1 MTLSRSKA
9 NAGSPQ
15 DTDAA
20 QTPLIEAFHAGRGS
34 VDGLVALGARC
45 LADGDAQTAVAF
57 ARAARF
63 LSPGRAGPDLL
74 LGRALVERGEYS
86 PAVDVLRGALA
97 AQGLAQPG
105 AAGVGGTTAGRAE
118 ASGVA
123 AHDAQTS
130 HAEVGDAATDDAS
143 VGDVAAGDIEADAA
157 QTSECDARIALGRA
171 LSKSARTA
179 EAIPEF
185 ERAVALSPESAV
197 ALTWLGE
204 ALAQAKRYPEAFTAL
219 NRAVAVDPTYGRA
232 HTALGEALIEVG
244 RPAAALAPLKQ
255 ALALDTGRGAPAV
268 AFAQALVRLGK
279 LAESL
284 PWFNRAI
291 EIEPT
296 CAEAFRHLG
305 RTLAALRLDS
315 EALNCIRAARQ
326 LRGGDWP
333 DTWMDEAGLLL
344 RRGDYRA
351 GWRAYENREFA
362 QRLATITPSVW
373 DGDDS
378 VAGESLLLIAEQ
390 GLGDTIQFFRFA
402 RHVAALGAQ
411 VTVEVQPPLKALLAR
426 SVAGIDHVQVIARGD
441 PQPAF
446 TRQNSLVSMPHALR
460 AEGESYGSDVPYLHA
475 RDDRIPTWR
484 AKLDARWLSGV
495 DSGPDVDKNA
505 GMDARGATNGT
516 NGGIGAASTA
526 PEGLAAPTHPR
537 LRIGLVASGNPL
549 FRSDADRSMPLAE
562 AAPLFSRPDIQWVVV
577 QPELRGRDQPTL
589 DAHPAVWLCGGE
601 LRDFD
606 DTAAL
611 LATLDLVISVDSSV
625 AHLAGAMGRPVW
637 LLLPFFGDWRWLQD
651 RSDSP
656 WYPSATLFRQ
666 AGPQD
671 WKSVIAAVSNA
682 LDAWPTA

>member
-1 MTLSRSKA
+1 MTLSGSKA

-15 DTDAA
+15 DTGAA
-20 QTPLIEAFHAGRGS
+20 SAPLIEAFHAGRGS

-57 ARAARF
+57 ARGARF
-63 LSPGRAGPDLL
+63 LSPGRVGPDLL
-74 LGRALVERGEYS
+74 LGRALVALGEYS
-86 PAVDVLRGALA
+86 PAVDVLRDALA
-97 AQGLAQPG
+97 GQELAQPG
-105 AAGVGGTTAGRAE
+105 AAGAE
-118 ASGVA
+118 
-123 AHDAQTS
+123 
-130 HAEVGDAATDDAS
+130 
-143 VGDVAAGDIEADAA
+143 
-157 QTSECDARIALGRA
+157 ECDARIALGRA
-171 LSKSARTA
+171 LSRSSRAA

-185 ERAVALSPESAV
+185 ERAVALAPDSAV

-204 ALAQAKRYPEAFTAL
+204 VLAQAKRYPEAFTAL

-305 RTLAALRLDS
+305 RTLAALRLDD
-315 EALNCIRAARQ
+315 EALNCIRAARH

-373 DGDDS
+373 NGDDS

-426 SVAGIDHVQVIARGD
+426 SVAGIDGVRVIARGD
-441 PQPAF
+441 AQPAF

-460 AEGESYGSDVPYLHA
+460 AEGERYGSDVPYLHA

-484 AKLDARWLSGV
+484 AKLDARWPFPPGRS
-495 DSGPDVDKNA
+495 
-505 GMDARGATNGT
+505 
-516 NGGIGAASTA
+516 
-526 PEGLAAPTHPR
+526 R

-589 DAHPAVWLCGGE
+589 DAHPAVWLCGSE

-637 LLLPFFGDWRWLQD
+637 LLLPFFGDWRWLRD

-682 LDAWPTA
+682 LDAWPATVE

>member
-1 MTLSRSKA
+1 MSS
-9 NAGSPQ
+9 
-15 DTDAA
+15 DDIDASSVS
-20 QTPLIEAFHAGRGS
+20 LIEAFHAGRGGI
-34 VDGLVALGARC
+34 DALVTIGAGR
-45 LADGDAQTAVAF
+45 LACGDARNAAAF
-57 ARAARF
+57 ARTAQFLAPEHAAP
-63 LSPGRAGPDLL
+63 SLL
-74 LGRALVERGEYS
+74 LGRALVELGEYS
-86 PAVDVLRGALA
+86 DAVDVLRGALA
-97 AQGLAQPG
+97 ADSSIDPAP
-105 AAGVGGTTAGRAE
+105 
-118 ASGVA
+118 
-123 AHDAQTS
+123 TS
-130 HAEVGDAATDDAS
+130 SLDPL
-143 VGDVAAGDIEADAA
+143 
-157 QTSECDARIALGRA
+157 SESDARIALGRA
-171 LSKSARTA
+171 LSQSSRAA

-185 ERAVALSPESAV
+185 ERAVAAAPDSAV

-204 ALAQAKRYPEAFTAL
+204 ALAHAKHYPQAFAAL
-219 NRAVAVDPTYGRA
+219 NRAIVIDPAHGRA

-244 RPAAALAPLKQ
+244 RSAAALVPLQK

-268 AFAQALVRLGK
+268 AFAQAHVRLGK
-279 LAESL
+279 LAQAL

-305 RTLAALRLDS
+305 RTLAALSLDN
-315 EALNCIRAARQ
+315 EALSCIRAARQ

-373 DGDDS
+373 NGDDS
-378 VAGESLLLIAEQ
+378 IAGESLLLIAEQ

-411 VTVEVQPPLKALLAR
+411 VTVEVQQPLKGLLAR
-426 SVAGIDHVQVIARGD
+426 SVAGIESMQVIARGD

-460 AEGESYGSDVPYLHA
+460 AEGESYGSDVPYLSA
-475 RDDRIPTWR
+475 RGDRIPAWR
-484 AKLDARWLSGV
+484 AKLDARWQASAGSGQ
-495 DSGPDVDKNA
+495 A
-505 GMDARGATNGT
+505 GAG
-516 NGGIGAASTA
+516 S
-526 PEGLAAPTHPR
+526 GLAADKGESKGASRDASRDTSRDTSAVVTPFEGLSLPARPR
-537 LRIGLVASGNPL
+537 LRVGLVTSGNPL

-562 AAPLFSRPDIQWVVV
+562 AAPLLRFPDIQWVIV
-577 QPELRGRDQPTL
+577 QPELRARDQPTL

-637 LLLPFFGDWRWLQD
+637 LLLPFHGDWRWLRE
-651 RSDSP
+651 RSDTP

-666 AGPQD
+666 PGPQD

-682 LDAWPTA
+682 LDSWQVP

>member
-20 QTPLIEAFHAGRGS
+20 SAPLIEAFHAGRGS
-34 VDGLVALGARC
+34 VDGLVALGARR
-45 LADGDAQTAVAF
+45 LAEGDAQTAVAF
-57 ARAARF
+57 ARAAGF
-63 LSPGRAGPDLL
+63 LSPGRAAPDLL
-74 LGRALVERGEYS
+74 LGRALVELGEYS
-86 PAVDVLRGALA
+86 PAVDVLRDALA
-97 AQGLAQPG
+97 GQGLAQPG
-105 AAGVGGTTAGRAE
+105 AAGAE
-118 ASGVA
+118 A
-123 AHDAQTS
+123 
-130 HAEVGDAATDDAS
+130 
-143 VGDVAAGDIEADAA
+143 
-157 QTSECDARIALGRA
+157 CDARIALGRA
-171 LSKSARTA
+171 LSRSSRAA

-185 ERAVALSPESAV
+185 ERAVALAPDSAV

-204 ALAQAKRYPEAFTAL
+204 ALAQAKRYPQAFTAL

-268 AFAQALVRLGK
+268 AFAQALIGLGK

-305 RTLAALRLDS
+305 RTLAALRLDN
-315 EALNCIRAARQ
+315 EALNCIRAARH

-373 DGDDS
+373 NGDDS

-426 SVAGIDHVQVIARGD
+426 SVAGIDGVQVIARGD
-441 PQPAF
+441 AQPAF

-460 AEGESYGSDVPYLHA
+460 AEGERYGSDVPYLHA
-475 RDDRIPTWR
+475 RDDRVPAWR
-484 AKLDARWLSGV
+484 AKLDARWLA
-495 DSGPDVDKNA
+495 DAGPGPRADKNA
-505 GMDARGATNGT
+505 GMGAKGATNSDPGDP
-516 NGGIGAASTA
+516 SDPSDPTA
-526 PEGLAAPTHPR
+526 FEGLAAPARPR
-537 LRIGLVASGNPL
+537 LRIGLVTSGNPL

-589 DAHPAVWLCGGE
+589 DAHPAVWLCGAE

-625 AHLAGAMGRPVW
+625 AHLAGAMGRPAW
-637 LLLPFFGDWRWLQD
+637 LLLPFFGDWRWLHD

-682 LDAWPTA
+682 LDAWPATVE

>member
-20 QTPLIEAFHAGRGS
+20 PASLIEAFHAGRGS

-63 LSPGRAGPDLL
+63 LSPGLAGPKLL
-74 LGRALVERGEYS
+74 LGLALVELGEYS
-86 PAVDVLRGALA
+86 PAVDVLRDALA
-97 AQGLAQPG
+97 GQGLAQPG
-105 AAGVGGTTAGRAE
+105 AAGAGETTAGGTE

-130 HAEVGDAATDDAS
+130 HAEVGDAAVGDATVGDATVGDAT

-157 QTSECDARIALGRA
+157 QTSEGDVRIALGRG
-171 LSKSARTA
+171 LSKSSRAA

-185 ERAVALSPESAV
+185 ERAVALAPQSAV

-232 HTALGEALIEVG
+232 HTALGEALTEVG

-255 ALALDTGRGAPAV
+255 ALALDTERGAPAV

-305 RTLAALRLDS
+305 RTLAALRLDN

-373 DGDDS
+373 NGDDS

-402 RHVAALGAQ
+402 RHVASLGAQ

-426 SVAGIDHVQVIARGD
+426 SVAGIDCVQVIAVTRS
-441 PQPAF
+441 PPSPAR
-446 TRQNSLVSMPHALR
+446 TR
-460 AEGESYGSDVPYLHA
+460 
-475 RDDRIPTWR
+475 
-484 AKLDARWLSGV
+484 LSACRMRCE
-495 DSGPDVDKNA
+495 PK
-505 GMDARGATNGT
+505 
-516 NGGIGAASTA
+516 ASA
-526 PEGLAAPTHPR
+526 
-537 LRIGLVASGNPL
+537 
-549 FRSDADRSMPLAE
+549 
-562 AAPLFSRPDIQWVVV
+562 
-577 QPELRGRDQPTL
+577 
-589 DAHPAVWLCGGE
+589 
-601 LRDFD
+601 
-606 DTAAL
+606 TAATFPTCMRVMT
-611 LATLDLVISVDSSV
+611 AFPHGAQSSMR
-625 AHLAGAMGRPVW
+625 AG
-637 LLLPFFGDWRWLQD
+637 
-651 RSDSP
+651 
-656 WYPSATLFRQ
+656 
-666 AGPQD
+666 
-671 WKSVIAAVSNA
+671 
-682 LDAWPTA
+682 

>member
-1 MTLSRSKA
+1 MTLSRSRA
-9 NAGSPQ
+9 NPGSPQ
-15 DTDAA
+15 EIDAA
-20 QTPLIEAFHAGRGS
+20 SAPLVEAFHAGQGS
-34 VDGLVALGARC
+34 VRGLLALAARC
-45 LADGDAQTAVAF
+45 LAHGDASTAAAF

-63 LSPGRAGPDLL
+63 LAPDQAAPKLL
-74 LGRALVERGEYS
+74 LGRALVELGEYL
-86 PAVDVLRGALA
+86 PAVDALRE
-97 AQGLAQPG
+97 GLAG
-105 AAGVGGTTAGRAE
+105 AVGTSDSD
-118 ASGVA
+118 ASN
-123 AHDAQTS
+123 
-130 HAEVGDAATDDAS
+130 AAT
-143 VGDVAAGDIEADAA
+143 
-157 QTSECDARIALGRA
+157 SEHDARIALGRA
-171 LSKSARTA
+171 LTGSSRAV

-185 ERAVALSPESAV
+185 ERAVAAAPDSAA

-204 ALAQAKRYPEAFTAL
+204 ALAQAKRYPQAFTAL
-219 NRAVAVDPTYGRA
+219 NRAIRIDPAFGRA
-232 HTALGEALIEVG
+232 HTALGEALTEVG

-255 ALALDTGRGAPAV
+255 ALEFDTGRGAPAV
-268 AFAQALVRLGK
+268 AMAQALVRLGK
-279 LAESL
+279 LAEAL

-305 RTLAALRLDS
+305 RTLAALSLDH
-315 EALNCIRAARQ
+315 EALTCIRAARQ

-373 DGDDS
+373 NGDDPI
-378 VAGESLLLIAEQ
+378 AGESLLLIAEQ

-402 RHVAALGAQ
+402 RHVAALGAR
-411 VTVEVQPPLKALLAR
+411 VIVEVQPPLKALLAR
-426 SVAGIDHVQVIARGD
+426 SVAGIDGVLVIARGD

-460 AEGESYGSDVPYLHA
+460 ADGESYGSNVPYLSA
-475 RDDRIPTWR
+475 RDDRIPAWR
-484 AKLDARWLSGV
+484 ARLEAHWLARTGSGA
-495 DSGPDVDKNA
+495 DLGGNEN
-505 GMDARGATNGT
+505 RGASSDTNGDT
-516 NGGIGAASTA
+516 SANRETSANGGTRTSGDTSVNSDRSASGETRATLTAAES
-526 PEGLAAPTHPR
+526 LASPARPR
-537 LRIGLVASGNPL
+537 LRVGLVTSGNPL

-562 AAPLFSRPDIQWVVV
+562 AAPLLSRPDIQWVIV

-589 DAHPAVWLCGGE
+589 DAHPAVWFCGSE
-601 LRDFD
+601 LHDFD

-611 LATLDLVISVDSSV
+611 LSTLDLVISVDSSV
-625 AHLAGAMGRPVW
+625 AHLAGAMGRPIW
-637 LLLPFFGDWRWLQD
+637 LLLPFFSDWRWLRE

-666 AGPQD
+666 PGPQD

-682 LDAWPTA
+682 LDAWPAGRGHLKDIKITP